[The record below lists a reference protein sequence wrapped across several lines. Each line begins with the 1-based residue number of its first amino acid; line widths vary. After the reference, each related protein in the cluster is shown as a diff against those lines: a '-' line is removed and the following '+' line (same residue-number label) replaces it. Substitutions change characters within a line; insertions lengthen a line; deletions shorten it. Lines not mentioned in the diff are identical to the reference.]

1 MTNIDKFSFALKK
14 GFNTFG
20 QPSEI
25 LQNSEGN
32 LFVNISHF
40 SFSQTSDNSV
50 KIESHGFQIFE
61 EGKIEKTR
69 AAYIKNNANPASLE
83 MLRQADAAFKMIRE
97 DAMSLED
104 ANKILRDKTEDF
116 FQTYIVG
123 ETIEQTY
130 NPLFR
135 SRLPEKPQNPEDEF
149 NHRRTLQRIDE
160 KIGTVCKIDPS
171 EIRHAWGLD

>member
-14 GFNTFG
+14 GFNTLG

-40 SFSQTSDNSV
+40 SFSQTADNSV

-69 AAYIKNNANPASLE
+69 AAYIRNNVNPASLE

-97 DAMSLED
+97 DGMSLDD

-123 ETIEQTY
+123 EKIEQIY

-149 NHRRTLQRIDE
+149 NHRRALQKLDE

-171 EIRHAWGLD
+171 EIRHTWGLD